1 MDTNGKKLISIL
13 VPAFNEHDALPILYD
28 RLNVLMDSHANYDFE
43 VLFVNDR

>member
-28 RLNVLMDSHANYDFE
+28 RLNVLMDSQANYDFE
-43 VLFVNDR
+43 ILFVNDR